1 MPKKIEPVEIVL
13 IRNEP
18 PCRKCHKTDA
28 LLKAVATDFP
38 GRVTVRVITADSPAA
53 AEYGAVMT
61 PMVILNDKVVCAGIV
76 PMRSGLERLVA
87 AELAD
92 AVPGGPAR
100 S

>member
-1 MPKKIEPVEIVL
+1 MIQSAPVEIVL

-18 PCRKCHKTDA
+18 PCRKCHKADA
-28 LLKAVATDFP
+28 LLKDVAAAFS
-38 GRVTVRVITADSPAA
+38 GRVSVHVITSDSPAA

-76 PMRSGLERLVA
+76 PMRSGLERLIA

-92 AVPGGPAR
+92 
-100 S
+100 